1 MTISS
6 SLAAG
11 VAGLN
16 ANANRLAT
24 ISDNIA
30 NSSTYGYKRAT
41 TDFHSV
47 VLNGAASAAYAAGGV
62 RVTNMRL
69 IDERGPLI
77 ATANPTDIAVDGR
90 GFVAVTNIDALS
102 GADGSYPI
110 ALATTGSFRPDENG
124 VLRS

>member
-6 SLAAG
+6 SLNAG

-30 NSSTYGYKRAT
+30 NSATYGYKRAR
-41 TDFHSV
+41 TDFQSV
-47 VLNGAASAAYAAGGV
+47 VINESSAASYSAGGV
-62 RVTNMRL
+62 RASNMRL

-77 ATANPTDIAVDGR
+77 ATSNSTDLAMDGR
-90 GFVAVTNIDALS
+90 GFI
-102 GADGSYPI
+102 PHP
-110 ALATTGSFRPDENG
+110 RPQN
-124 VLRS
+124 R

>member
-6 SLAAG
+6 SLNAG

-16 ANANRLAT
+16 ANATKLST

-30 NSSTYGYKRAT
+30 NSSTYGYKRAS

-47 VLNGAASAAYAAGGV
+47 VLSSGGGGGYSAGGV

-69 IDERGPLI
+69 IDDRGPLI

-90 GFVAVTNIDALS
+90 GFIAVANIDALKNPT
-102 GADGSYPI
+102 GDYPI
-110 ALATTGSFRPDENG
+110 SLATTG
-124 VLRS
+124 